1 MLTSST
7 RSPQIHKSTS
17 LNLMTLDLTWSP
29 RSPQLYRLPTPCCS
43 STWSVWCWSTDLD
56 NFADLKIT
64 GGVTRVAGGRGG
76 ERLRLVLLLR
86 GEANKD
92 STLQIH
98 KYKYKDKTILARIHI
113 CHFAQT
119 LLCASQ
125 HKTQAVALE
134 SRSGRTPS
142 SSPLLVLLY
151 LSWRVKDLLSS
162 PLKSSPAWSASEK
175 TLLEQPLC
183 RSFISY
189 HFQIAMKELWL

>member
-17 LNLMTLDLTWSP
+17 LNPMTLDLTWSP

-43 STWSVWCWSTDLD
+43 STWSVWFGLVWWSTDLD

-92 STLQIH
+92 STLTKPYWLGSIFA
-98 KYKYKDKTILARIHI
+98 ILHQPCFVLHNIRLKQLGWKVCLDGHRPLL
-113 CHFAQT
+113 HF
-119 LLCASQ
+119 
-125 HKTQAVALE
+125 
-134 SRSGRTPS
+134 S
-142 SSPLLVLLY
+142 SSSISRGEWRTSFPLLWNHLQHGAHL
-151 LSWRVKDLLSS
+151 RK
-162 PLKSSPAWSASEK
+162 
-175 TLLEQPLC
+175 
-183 RSFISY
+183 
-189 HFQIAMKELWL
+189 HF